1 MYASHYRKAGMQLS
15 LGTDVMIS
23 RSIEKSGRLIA
34 APRPWSVARI
44 TATLES
50 SFR

>member
-15 LGTDVMIS
+15 LGKDVMIS

-34 APRPWSVARI
+34 APVVSSPHHRHARI
-44 TATLES
+44 
-50 SFR
+50 